1 MHGSAEAGSSACA
14 YERPALAGGTGL
26 LGSQLAAR
34 RRNIRAGAF
43 GILAVAVLALLLTY
57 GWNSWQLRRLQLSGA
72 EISTVN
78 LTHALADQASSAFKM
93 VDTVLVGLVNRV
105 EQDGLAASDKDAVYA
120 LMKDHL
126 AELPALQGL
135 FIYDRAGNWIV
146 NSAGRSYNGRN
157 NADRA
162 YFRHHRDFPDR
173 GVHIGAPI
181 IGRTSGAWVIPVS
194 RRLQDADGR
203 FSGVVLAT
211 IKIDFFR
218 RIYEKI
224 ALRPGGKL
232 ILTLKDGTQLLA
244 IPFSRTD
251 IGARLRDTPLFSE
264 LAARLPEGGLVET
277 SSRRQDLIHA
287 VRQAG
292 DYPVLLAVAR
302 SKDHVLAPW
311 RESVLAAG
319 TALFALAACLGAM
332 GIYLVR
338 QMHERDGLEH
348 QLMGAKTTLESLN
361 ASLLTQSQ
369 NDPLTGLFNRRY
381 VEAALEREVAQAQ
394 RDGGLLAALMIDVD
408 HFKQYNDR
416 YGHLAGD
423 ATLIEVARTV
433 RRGACRP
440 RDVAGRFGGEEFVVL
455 LPATDLAGAAVV
467 AETIRADLQRRGVAH
482 RDAPGGM
489 LSLSIGVACIAPV
502 HCPDAANT
510 LLDRADG
517 ALYAAKANGRNRVD
531 CDDRRGADSLAPRRP
546 STHASDPGNFD
557 LGQ

>member
-1 MHGSAEAGSSACA
+1 MSSTTCSRSAFP
-14 YERPALAGGTGL
+14 RGTGMI
-26 LGSQLAAR
+26 GSQLAAR

-43 GILAVAVLALLLTY
+43 GILIVAVLALMITY

-105 EQDGLAASDKDAVYA
+105 EQDGLAAADRDALYG

-135 FIYDRAGNWIV
+135 FVYDRSGTWIV
-146 NSAGRSYNGRN
+146 NTAGQSFNGRN
-157 NADRA
+157 NADRE
-162 YFRHHRDFPDR
+162 YFRYHRGSSDR

-194 RRLQDADGR
+194 RRLEDADGR
-203 FSGVVLAT
+203 FAGVVLAT

-218 RIYEKI
+218 KIYERI
-224 ALRPGGKL
+224 ELRPGGRL
-232 ILTLKDGTQLLA
+232 ILALTNGTQLLA
-244 IPFSRTD
+244 IPFSRVE
-251 IGARLRDTPLFSE
+251 IGADLRATSLFPE
-264 LAARLPEGGLVET
+264 LSAKLPDGGLVET
-277 SSRRQDLIHA
+277 SARGNALIYA

-292 DYPVLLAVAR
+292 DYPVLLAAAR
-302 SKDHVLAPW
+302 SKGDVLAPW

-319 TALFALAACLGAM
+319 TALFALAAGLGAM
-332 GIYLVR
+332 GVYLLR
-338 QMHERDGLEH
+338 QMRERDGLEGD
-348 QLMGAKTTLESLN
+348 LIRAKTTLESLN

-369 NDPLTGLFNRRY
+369 HDPLTGLFNRRY
-381 VEAALEREVAQAQ
+381 VESALEREIAQAQ
-394 RDGGLLAALMIDVD
+394 QEGGLLAALMIDVD
-408 HFKQYNDR
+408 HFKKYNDS

-423 ATLIEVARTV
+423 ATLIEVGRTI

-467 AETIRADLQRRGVAH
+467 AETIRMDLQRRRLAH
-482 RDAPGGM
+482 RDAPGGFV
-489 LSLSIGVACIAPV
+489 SISIGVACIAPA
-502 HCPDAANT
+502 HCADPGNT

-517 ALYAAKANGRNRVD
+517 ALYAAKASGRNRVS
-531 CDDRRGADSLAPRRP
+531 CDDGQGLDIAAPGAQAP
-546 STHASDPGNFD
+546 HAGGLGDFD

>member
-1 MHGSAEAGSSACA
+1 MHGSAEAGSTPGASDA
-14 YERPALAGGTGL
+14 PAGGSGL
-26 LGSQLAAR
+26 LGSQLATR

-43 GILAVAVLALLLTY
+43 GILAVAVLALLVTY

-93 VDTVLVGLVNRV
+93 VDTVLVGMVNRV
-105 EQDGLAASDKDAVYA
+105 EQDGLAASDKDALYA
-120 LMKDHL
+120 LMMDHL
-126 AELPALQGL
+126 AELPAMQGL
-135 FIYDRAGNWIV
+135 FIYDRAGKWIV

-162 YFRHHRDFPDR
+162 YFQHHRDFPDR

-211 IKIDFFR
+211 IKVDFFR

-232 ILTLKDGTQLLA
+232 ILALKDGTQLLA
-244 IPFSRTD
+244 IPFSRSD
-251 IGARLRDTPLFSE
+251 IGARLGATPLFSE
-264 LAARLPEGGLVET
+264 LAASLPEGGLVET

-287 VRQAG
+287 VGQAG

-332 GIYLVR
+332 GVYLVR
-338 QMHERDGLEH
+338 QMHERDGLE
-348 QLMGAKTTLESLN
+348 QELITAKTTLESLN

-381 VEAALEREVAQAQ
+381 VEAALEREIAQAR
-394 RDGGLLAALMIDVD
+394 RDGGMLAALMIDVD
-408 HFKQYNDR
+408 HFKKYNDS

-433 RRGACRP
+433 QRGACRP

-467 AETIRADLQRRGVAH
+467 AETIRADLQRRGLAH
-482 RDAPGGM
+482 RAAPGGL
-489 LSLSIGVACIAPV
+489 LSLSIGVACIAPAQ
-502 HCPDAANT
+502 CPDAANT

-531 CDDRRGADSLAPRRP
+531 CDDRRGADSAGKAIGARLR
-546 STHASDPGNFD
+546 SW
-557 LGQ
+557 